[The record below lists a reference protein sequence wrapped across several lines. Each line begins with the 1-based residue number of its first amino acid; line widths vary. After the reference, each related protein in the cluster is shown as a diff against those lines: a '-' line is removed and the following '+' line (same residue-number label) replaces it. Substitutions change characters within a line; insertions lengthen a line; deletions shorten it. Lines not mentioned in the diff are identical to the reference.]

1 MKLISFVIPCYRSS
15 QTITGVVNEIHS
27 TMEQMAGYEYE
38 IVLVNDSSPD
48 DTFEVIRQLAEGD
61 NRITGVNL
69 AKNFGQHAA
78 LMAGY
83 ELTRGDIIVSL
94 DDDGQTPADQVGRLI
109 EAIESGSDVVYARY
123 DHKQHSG
130 FRNLGSRL
138 NDFMTRVMLGKPKDL
153 YLSSYYAAR
162 RFVIDEMLK
171 YKNSY
176 PYVMGLVL
184 RSTNR
189 ISNVDVDH
197 RQRTSGTSGY
207 TFSKLIALWM
217 NGFTAFS
224 VKPLRIST
232 MIGLFSAFLGVIYMI
247 YTIVRKF
254 QNSGAP
260 MGFPTLI
267 CVVLF
272 IGGMLM
278 VMLGLVGEYVGRTY
292 MSVNETPQYV
302 VREVVGRETDAP
314 RDQAE

>member
-1 MKLISFVIPCYRSS
+1 
-15 QTITGVVNEIHS
+15 
-27 TMEQMAGYEYE
+27 
-38 IVLVNDSSPD
+38 
-48 DTFEVIRQLAEGD
+48 
-61 NRITGVNL
+61 
-69 AKNFGQHAA
+69 
-78 LMAGY
+78 
-83 ELTRGDIIVSL
+83 
-94 DDDGQTPADQVGRLI
+94 
-109 EAIESGSDVVYARY
+109 
-123 DHKQHSG
+123 
-130 FRNLGSRL
+130 
-138 NDFMTRVMLGKPKDL
+138 MTRVMLGKPKDL

-162 RFVIDEMLK
+162 RFVIDEMLR
-171 YKNSY
+171 YRNSY

-189 ISNVDVDH
+189 ITNVDVDH
-197 RQRTSGTSGY
+197 RQRTSGSSGY
-207 TFSKLIALWM
+207 TFSKLLGLWM

-232 MIGLFSAFLGVIYMI
+232 MVGLFSAFLGVIYMI
-247 YTIVRKF
+247 YTIIRKI

-302 VREVVGRETDAP
+302 VREVVGREADTSS
-314 RDQAE
+314 DQAE

>member
-1 MKLISFVIPCYRSS
+1 MKLISFCIPCYRSAGTVTS
-15 QTITGVVNEIHS
+15 VVDEIRE
-27 TMEQMAGYEYE
+27 TMAQMKGYDYE
-38 IVLVNDSSPD
+38 IVLVNDASPD
-48 DTFEVIRQLAEGD
+48 NTFDVIRDLAEND
-61 NRITGVNL
+61 ARITGVNL
-69 AKNFGQHAA
+69 ARNFGQHAA

-83 ELTRGDIIVSL
+83 ELTKGDIVVSL
-94 DDDGQTPADQVGRLI
+94 DDDGQTPANQVGRLL
-109 EAIESGSDVVYARY
+109 EAIEAGSDVVYARY
-123 DHKQHSG
+123 DHKMHSG

-138 NDFMTRVMLGKPKDL
+138 NDLMTCIMLGKPRKL

-171 YKNSY
+171 YKSSY

-184 RSTNR
+184 RTTNK
-189 ISNVDVDH
+189 ITNVDVDH
-197 RQRTSGTSGY
+197 RQREAGSSGY
-207 TFSKLIALWM
+207 TFSKLLGLWM

-232 MIGLFSAFLGVIYMI
+232 MTGIICALLGVVYMI

-254 QNSGAP
+254 MNSGAP

-267 CVVLF
+267 CVILF
-272 IGGMLM
+272 MGGMLM

-302 VREVVGRETDAP
+302 VREVVGLETADTREEA
-314 RDQAE
+314 